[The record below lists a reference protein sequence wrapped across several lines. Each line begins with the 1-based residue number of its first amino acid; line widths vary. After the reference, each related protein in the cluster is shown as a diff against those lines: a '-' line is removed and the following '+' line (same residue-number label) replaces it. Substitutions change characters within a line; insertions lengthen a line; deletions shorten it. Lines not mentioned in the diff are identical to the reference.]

1 MFSSREIQRQDD
13 DPIML
18 RAFQGSRRIPLPTC
32 LQTVAQLPASAF
44 AWPAGQVIEHHKL
57 VPDGHPSADA
67 MRLERLR
74 QLRET
79 LANGSQ
85 ASAVAYGPAP

>member
-1 MFSSREIQRQDD
+1 
-13 DPIML
+13 
-18 RAFQGSRRIPLPTC
+18 
-32 LQTVAQLPASAF
+32 
-44 AWPAGQVIEHHKL
+44 
-57 VPDGHPSADA
+57 